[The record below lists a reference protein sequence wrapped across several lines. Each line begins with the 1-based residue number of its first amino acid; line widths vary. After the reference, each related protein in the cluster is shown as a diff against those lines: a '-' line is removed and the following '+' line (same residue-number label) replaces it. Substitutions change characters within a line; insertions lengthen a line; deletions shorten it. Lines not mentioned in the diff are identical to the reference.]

1 VPDLRLRRTLGAAVV
16 ALALTG
22 CSSAPDPS
30 AFHGSKVPSPWQV
43 PATSLTATTGPAY
56 SFTKETKPLTLVF
69 FGYTNCP
76 DVCSQEMA
84 DLTSALVRIPKDQR
98 KDVDVVF
105 VTTDP
110 KRDTVPVLKRYLGA
124 FDPGF
129 IGVTST
135 YADLQAL
142 ATKTFHV
149 SFAKAGPGG
158 QGTPDSNN
166 PGRTGYLVEHNDET
180 FAVQDGQVTAF
191 WNRDVTAQQLAQDI
205 SSLLQE

>member
-1 VPDLRLRRTLGAAVV
+1 MRRLGLAASGA
-16 ALALTG
+16 ALALAL
-22 CSSAPDPS
+22 SACASTPTAGGP
-30 AFHGSKVPSPWQV
+30 FHGSKVPSPWQV
-43 PATSLTATTGPAY
+43 PATSLTATTGSAY

-84 DLTSALVRIPKDQR
+84 DITSALVRIPKDQR

-110 KRDTVPVLKRYLGA
+110 KRDTVPVLARYLGA
-124 FDPGF
+124 FDRGF
-129 IGVTST
+129 VGVTST

-158 QGTPDSNN
+158 QGTPDSDN

-191 WNRDVTAQQLAQDI
+191 WNRDVTPQQLAQDI
-205 SSLLQE
+205 SSLLEE